1 MFNYSLAEDT
11 KVVCPKPK
19 FTRHTSEK
27 GTNPLF
33 IETRSH
39 SVQTRLSSIPSPQI
53 TGTVPTSS
61 NSAAS
66 GQETSLI
73 LHRVIVDPSAK
84 KSSPEGGLTAILP
97 LLKQCTRC
105 GSQRVRLVLV
115 ERPPA
120 SASRTLP
127 IPSPIP
133 SQTPVV
139 STPTIHR
146 QHHHDHGK
154 SRPVFS
160 TLPKKSERKRKEPR
174 ILRPEQQARQQ
185 MWMDERSMMQPISLP
200 SSQYSL
206 REKPQRAAVATAVKS
221 LEKTSR
227 VGSSRGTCSHR
238 HQPRDATP
246 QIPSPKLHSNTPRH
260 RHQHHGPLEG
270 MSSSG
275 SRGHSLPRDP
285 RPSPR
290 QQPFRHEHHHHHFH
304 HNKPTS
310 AIIKSSS
317 QDTPSTSHQW
327 WITPITTKTKS
338 FQNVP
343 VKQRPSRR
351 GKQKVGPPEPRLEG
365 DGAAAPSSSSLK
377 GGTLIGLPHSH
388 IQPRQRHL
396 LSPPAMESQ
405 PIPPALLM
413 PHSRRS
419 LTTPSTTYIP
429 PASSATTPISFSQPM
444 LAQTSTSTGRQPRR
458 TYDEVDYLL
467 YNLCL
472 NIESAL

>member
-1 MFNYSLAEDT
+1 MFNFSLAEDT
-11 KVVCPKPK
+11 KVVCPKSEL
-19 FTRHTSEK
+19 TRHTSEK

-39 SVQTRLSSIPSPQI
+39 SVQTRLSSIPSPQT
-53 TGTVPTSS
+53 TGTLPTSA
-61 NSAAS
+61 NSATS

-84 KSSPEGGLTAILP
+84 KASSECGLTAILP

-139 STPTIHR
+139 HTPTIHR
-146 QHHHDHGK
+146 QHHHGHGK
-154 SRPVFS
+154 SRPVFT
-160 TLPKKSERKRKEPR
+160 TLPKKSDAKRKEPR
-174 ILRPEQQARQQ
+174 ILRPGQQTRQQ
-185 MWMDERSMMQPISLP
+185 RWMDERSMTQPIALP
-200 SSQYSL
+200 SSQNSI
-206 REKPQRAAVATAVKS
+206 REKPQRAAIATAVKS
-221 LEKTSR
+221 LERTSR
-227 VGSSRGTCSHR
+227 VDISRGMCSHH
-238 HQPRDATP
+238 HQPRGAIP
-246 QIPSPKLHSNTPRH
+246 QIPPPKLHSNTPRH

-285 RPSPR
+285 RPTPR
-290 QQPFRHEHHHHHFH
+290 QQPSRHEHHHHHFH
-304 HNKPTS
+304 HSKPTS
-310 AIIKSSS
+310 AISKSSS
-317 QDTPSTSHQW
+317 QDIPSTSHQW
-327 WITPITTKTKS
+327 WITPITSTTKP

-343 VKQRPSRR
+343 VKQRTSRR
-351 GKQKVGPPEPRLEG
+351 EKLKVGPPEPRLEG

-377 GGTLIGLPHSH
+377 GGTLISLPHSH

-405 PIPPALLM
+405 PIPPALLI
-413 PHSRRS
+413 PRSRRS
-419 LTTPSTTYIP
+419 LTTSSTTYIP
-429 PASSATTPISFSQPM
+429 SAPSTTTPISLSQPM
-444 LAQTSTSTGRQPRR
+444 LAQTSTTTGRQPRR